1 MQVACT
7 ATAAL
12 TVFSCSQDEFEM
24 TNGKGNTAITAT
36 FEGVGSNTRTTV
48 NDQYQIVWQESDA
61 LALFC
66 TDNSKTSLSYVSGAG
81 TTSATFTGNK
91 GSDKTASFSIYPDQ
105 ENMSASNNTLT
116 MTLPATL
123 EKYAGSSNGPMY
135 AKVTDADNLS
145 ALSFKHMAA
154 LIKLTVNKIPA
165 DATTFKVT
173 ASNNIA
179 GTCTADLSADYPV
192 LIVKEESASKTISA
206 TFTASSSVT
215 SRSFYIPLPVGT
227 YQFITAELTNG
238 NDKVYFTKT
247 LNNKTLNRRDLL
259 EVPALDCVTVEA
271 TTPNALNEVLAN
283 SKNLPQKAPAE
294 KTTTD
299 IAITGVFATSE
310 QSTGIEIPVVE
321 NSDINLAFNSV
332 PGTSNGALQ
341 LTDKNKESQTVPAE
355 TATNKVTL
363 AIPEVSDG
371 GTSAPSVAIDM
382 PRTTVT
388 LSAVGTTATYDEVT
402 VTTAKQTLVVNA
414 GVTVRKLII
423 RGGNVE
429 NYGTVEELVRENSNN
444 TVY

>member
-1 MQVACT
+1 
-7 ATAAL
+7 
-12 TVFSCSQDEFEM
+12 M
-24 TNGKGNTAITAT
+24 TNGKGNTAAITAT

-61 LALFC
+61 LVLFC
-66 TDNSKTSLSYVSGAG
+66 TDNSKTSLSYQDGKG
-81 TTSATFTGNK
+81 TTSATFTGSVES
-91 GSDKTASFSIYPDQ
+91 GKTASFSVYPDQ
-105 ENMSASNNTLT
+105 ENMSVSNNTLT

-135 AKVTDADNLS
+135 AKVTDAGNLS

-215 SRSFYIPLPVGT
+215 SRSFYIQLPVGT

-271 TTPNALNEVLAN
+271 TTPTALNEALE
-283 SKNLPQKAPAE
+283 SSDNLPQTAPE
-294 KTTTD
+294 DKITTD
-299 IAITGVFATSE
+299 IAITGDFATASE
-310 QSTGIEIPVVE
+310 NAEIKIPVVA
-321 NSDINLAFNSV
+321 NSDINLAFQSV
-332 PGTSNGALQ
+332 PATSGGALQ
-341 LTDKNKESQTVPAE
+341 LTDKNKENQTTPAE
-355 TATNKVTL
+355 TATNKVSL
-363 AIPEVSDG
+363 AIPEVSDD

-388 LSAVGTTATYDEVT
+388 LSAVGAKATYNEVT

-414 GVTVRKLII
+414 GVTVKKLII
-423 RGGNVE
+423 KGGNVE
-429 NYGTVEELVRENSNN
+429 IYGIVEELVRENGNVEIVEVASF
-444 TVY
+444 

>member
-1 MQVACT
+1 MLRLRKLMQVACT

-24 TNGKGNTAITAT
+24 TNGKGNTAAITAT

-179 GTCTADLSADYPV
+179 GT
-192 LIVKEESASKTISA
+192 
-206 TFTASSSVT
+206 
-215 SRSFYIPLPVGT
+215 
-227 YQFITAELTNG
+227 
-238 NDKVYFTKT
+238 
-247 LNNKTLNRRDLL
+247 
-259 EVPALDCVTVEA
+259 
-271 TTPNALNEVLAN
+271 
-283 SKNLPQKAPAE
+283 
-294 KTTTD
+294 
-299 IAITGVFATSE
+299 
-310 QSTGIEIPVVE
+310 
-321 NSDINLAFNSV
+321 
-332 PGTSNGALQ
+332 
-341 LTDKNKESQTVPAE
+341 
-355 TATNKVTL
+355 
-363 AIPEVSDG
+363 
-371 GTSAPSVAIDM
+371 
-382 PRTTVT
+382 
-388 LSAVGTTATYDEVT
+388 
-402 VTTAKQTLVVNA
+402 
-414 GVTVRKLII
+414 
-423 RGGNVE
+423 
-429 NYGTVEELVRENSNN
+429 
-444 TVY
+444 